1 MNIEEV
7 RNEIFEE
14 IKEMKTENSKW
25 MNTEELA
32 KYIKMSTEQLELW
45 RKENYGPC
53 YLRMGKRKVVYPK
66 RFIADFIVANPV
78 YTMQIG
84 ADNEYTKL
92 YASN

>member
-1 MNIEEV
+1 MSNIEEI
-7 RNEIFEE
+7 RDEILEE
-14 IKEMKTENSKW
+14 IKGMETENSKW

-53 YLRMGKRKVVYPK
+53 YLKMGKRKVVYPK

-78 YTMQIG
+78 YTM
-84 ADNEYTKL
+84 
-92 YASN
+92 

>member
-1 MNIEEV
+1 MINLCLFFSGVI
-7 RNEIFEE
+7 EE

-78 YTMQIG
+78 YTM
-84 ADNEYTKL
+84 
-92 YASN
+92 